1 MDIFNYKCLNKKI
14 KKNNPNLKYIKNL
27 SNRILITII
36 LFLICSIL
44 IKSNNKYKEAIYKN
58 IYNNNISFTGIK
70 KFYDKYLGGVLPFD
84 TPLDKTK
91 LVFSENLTY
100 QEESKYLDGVKLSV
114 DNNYLVPILESG
126 IVVFIGEKEGY
137 GNTIIIQGMNGIDI
151 WYSNIENESVK
162 LYDYVE
168 AHTLLGNAKG
178 DYFYL
183 TYSQNGVF
191 LNYEEYLK

>member
-1 MDIFNYKCLNKKI
+1 MDIFNYKCLNKKVE
-14 KKNNPNLKYIKNL
+14 KNQKSIKYIKNL
-27 SNRILITII
+27 TYRILITII

-44 IKSNNKYKEAIYKN
+44 IKSNTHYKEAIYKN

-70 KFYDKYLGGVLPFD
+70 NFYDKYLGEVLPIE
-84 TPLDKTK
+84 PSLNKTK
-91 LVFSENLTY
+91 LVFNENLKY
-100 QEESKYLDGVKLSV
+100 KEESKYLDGVKLSV
-114 DNNYLVPILESG
+114 DDNYLVPILESG

-168 AHTLLGNAKG
+168 AHTLLGNAKE

>member
-1 MDIFNYKCLNKKI
+1 MDIFNYKCLNKK
-14 KKNNPNLKYIKNL
+14 KCSQNSNFKYLKNL
-27 SNRILITII
+27 AYRILITVI
-36 LFLICSIL
+36 FCLICSIL
-44 IKSNNKYKEAIYKN
+44 IKSDIKYKEYIYKN
-58 IYNNNISFTGIK
+58 IYNDNVSFTRIK
-70 KFYDKYLGGVLPFD
+70 KFYDKYFGGVLPIN
-84 TPLDKTK
+84 TSLDNTK
-91 LVFSENLTY
+91 LVFNENLKYNET
-100 QEESKYLDGVKLSV
+100 SKYFDGVKLSV

-126 IVVFIGEKEGY
+126 IVVFIGEKEEY
-137 GNTIIIQGMNGIDI
+137 GKTIIIQGMDGIDI

-168 AHTLLGNAKG
+168 EHTLLGNAKG